1 VRTLIIVL
9 VVFAVAEP
17 YGERLLAG
25 GNTGPSHKVIV
36 IDGSYSMAYRPTD
49 SSRFTRAKQLA
60 AQIVEESP
68 QGDGFTLVLMSSPP
82 RVIVGTPAFEPSSFI
97 DEIEALQLPHAGGD
111 LPATLAKVDEI
122 LQRARRENPALERSE
137 VYFLTDLGRN
147 SWMPEFDGGAAAAD
161 YRARVEQLAKEASLV
176 VLDLGQQES
185 ENLAVTDLKPLQSYA
200 TTGRDA
206 TFQLQARNF
215 GDQARSRH
223 PAEILVDGTRVQEVF
238 ADIEPGGEATISFS
252 HRFETPGT
260 HVVQV
265 RLGADLLDI
274 DNNRYLA
281 LPVKSR
287 LRVLLVAGKHGA
299 ARYLADALDP
309 DRSEASLVRPQ
320 IVSESALIETDL
332 SPYDAVFLCNVAQ
345 FTPSEARLLEAYLKR
360 GGGLVFFLGDRVLP
374 ERYNRELAGLGE
386 DDAQVLPAR
395 LGEVMSEAR
404 YRFDPLDYRHP
415 IVSPFR
421 GREQAG
427 LLTTPVYRYFKLVV
441 PEDWTRSQV
450 ALAFA
455 GGDPAI
461 VEAPRFRG
469 RSILVATA
477 GSLASVDPATKTPW
491 TTMPAW
497 PSFVPVVREILARA
511 VGSRIAQFNGRV
523 GEVVGGSLPI
533 TAVEAPIALIAPDGE
548 KHAVRAE
555 SDGDQARW
563 AFPADELSGVY
574 AAEIGPPAS
583 RAERFAVN
591 VDTAES
597 DLTKADPSELPAR
610 FVVQTEWQNLDA
622 RPEAQISRHSGLHL
636 WLLYGALFLCLA
648 EVYLA
653 WRFGRGTA

>member
-1 VRTLIIVL
+1 
-9 VVFAVAEP
+9 
-17 YGERLLAG
+17 
-25 GNTGPSHKVIV
+25 
-36 IDGSYSMAYRPTD
+36 
-49 SSRFTRAKQLA
+49 
-60 AQIVEESP
+60 
-68 QGDGFTLVLMSSPP
+68 
-82 RVIVGTPAFEPSSFI
+82 
-97 DEIEALQLPHAGGD
+97 
-111 LPATLAKVDEI
+111 
-122 LQRARRENPALERSE
+122 
-137 VYFLTDLGRN
+137 
-147 SWMPEFDGGAAAAD
+147 
-161 YRARVEQLAKEASLV
+161 
-176 VLDLGQQES
+176 
-185 ENLAVTDLKPLQSYA
+185 
-200 TTGRDA
+200 
-206 TFQLQARNF
+206 
-215 GDQARSRH
+215 
-223 PAEILVDGTRVQEVF
+223 
-238 ADIEPGGEATISFS
+238 
-252 HRFETPGT
+252 
-260 HVVQV
+260 
-265 RLGADLLDI
+265 
-274 DNNRYLA
+274 
-281 LPVKSR
+281 
-287 LRVLLVAGKHGA
+287 
-299 ARYLADALDP
+299 
-309 DRSEASLVRPQ
+309 
-320 IVSESALIETDL
+320 
-332 SPYDAVFLCNVAQ
+332 
-345 FTPSEARLLEAYLKR
+345 
-360 GGGLVFFLGDRVLP
+360 
-374 ERYNRELAGLGE
+374 
-386 DDAQVLPAR
+386 
-395 LGEVMSEAR
+395 
-404 YRFDPLDYRHP
+404 
-415 IVSPFR
+415 
-421 GREQAG
+421 
-427 LLTTPVYRYFKLVV
+427 VYRYFKLVV

-533 TAVEAPIALIAPDGE
+533 TAVEAPIALTAPDGE